1 MHKPGEFTT
10 FRAHWIH
17 ININIIIPLLLL
29 TLPSSC
35 RCQSDGDV
43 IRMLKTTINAPVTF
57 QWTDPDVCKWRR
69 ITCDSSKR
77 VIAIQIGNQ
86 NLQGTLPKDLDKLSA
101 LQNLECQGNSLTG
114 PFPYLPKSLQKLI
127 IHDNKFNSIPSDIF
141 KGMGSLQEVNM
152 DDIPFPP
159 WQIPQTLGDCVA
171 LQTFTA
177 QRVGFVGTIP
187 DLFGKNFPG
196 LVFLALSGN
205 SLEGPLPPSLAT
217 SSIETLLVNGNSRLN
232 GTISVLKSMTPLKQ
246 FWAHGNAF
254 TGPIPDMSN
263 HNHLSDINLRDNQ
276 LTGVVPPSLAAL
288 PSLRVVNLTN
298 NLFQGSPPIFRSGVQ
313 VDNYLDKGRNQYCT
327 TTPGQPCATLVNALL
342 STIEPLGYPLIFAK
356 TWWGNDPCANKWL
369 GIICSAGNI
378 SVVNFQ
384 GMGLSGAISPSFVT
398 LTSITKLVLS
408 NNNITS
414 KIPTELTTMPRLQE
428 LDVSNN
434 NLYGNVPKFRDGVVL
449 KLEGNPDIGKD
460 KPTSS
465 SSNNSQ
471 DNRKKPAD
479 TLLGVFLGVL
489 IILVIGFLIYKFKFF
504 KKHKHARKF
513 QNPTAIVIHP
523 SHSGDGNALL
533 KMTMAGVGVHG
544 GGAEA
549 FSPGNVYQAESG
561 NLLISID
568 VLKVVTNNFSE
579 KNVLGRGG
587 FGTVYKGE
595 LHDGTRIA
603 VKRMQSGV
611 VTEKGLDEFMAEIA
625 VLTIRHRNLVALLG
639 YCLDENERLLVY
651 EYMPQGTLSRHLF
664 HWEEEGLKPLEWKT
678 RLIIALDVARGVEY
692 LHGLAQQTFIHRD
705 LKPSNILLGDD
716 MRAKVADFGLVR
728 LAPEGKASFQTRLA
742 GTFGYLAPEYAATGR
757 LTTKADV
764 YSFGVILME
773 LITGR
778 KALDESRPEENFHL
792 VSWFR
797 RMLLD
802 KDSFRT
808 IIDSAIQADEETLSS
823 INTVAELAGHCCA
836 REPYQRPDMGHAV
849 NVLSPLIEVWKP
861 TEPDADEIYGINF
874 DMTLPQALQR
884 WKQFEENSTL
894 GLDDFSSNTSPPT
907 TNLVSITTPPSSA
920 KPATFRTSSDG
931 RSS

>member
-1 MHKPGEFTT
+1 MQKG
-10 FRAHWIH
+10 AGGL
-17 ININIIIPLLLL
+17 IIIIALL
-29 TLPSSC
+29 TVVGVG
-35 RCQSDGDV
+35 RCQSSGSDADV
-43 IRMLKTTINAPVTF
+43 IRILKSSINAPMSF

-69 ITCDSSKR
+69 IQCDSAKR
-77 VIAIQIGNQ
+77 VTAIQIGNQ
-86 NLQGTLPKDLDKLSA
+86 NLQGTLPKELEKLSA

-114 PFPYLPKSLQKLI
+114 SFPYLPKSVQKLI
-127 IHDNKFNSIPSDIF
+127 IHDNKFNSIPNDIF
-141 KGMGSLQEVNM
+141 KGLGSLQEVNM

-159 WQIPQTLGDCVA
+159 WQIPQSLADCVA
-171 LQTFTA
+171 LRTFTA

-187 DLFGKNFPG
+187 DLFGKNGHFPG
-196 LVFLALSGN
+196 LIFLGLSGN

-217 SSIETLLVNGNSRLN
+217 SSIETVLVNGNSRLN
-232 GTISVLKSMTPLKQ
+232 GTISVLKTMTSLKQ

-263 HNHLSDINLRDNQ
+263 HNHLYDINLRDNQ
-276 LTGVVPPSLAAL
+276 LTGVIPLSLTTL
-288 PSLRVVNLTN
+288 PSLKVVNLTN
-298 NLFQGSPPIFRSGVQ
+298 NLFQGSPPKFKDGVG

-327 TTPGQPCATLVNALL
+327 PIPGEPCSSVVNALL
-342 STIEPLGYPLIFAK
+342 SAIEPLGYPLIFAK
-356 TWWGNDPCANKWL
+356 TWWGNDPCGNKWL
-369 GIICSAGNI
+369 GIICSGGNI

-384 GMGLSGAISPSFVT
+384 GMGLSGAISPSFAT
-398 LTSITKLVLS
+398 LTSVTKLVLS
-408 NNNITS
+408 NNNLTS
-414 KIPTELTTMPRLQE
+414 KIPTELTTMPHLQE

-449 KLEGNPDIGKD
+449 KLDGNPDIGKD
-460 KPTSS
+460 RPSS
-465 SSNNSQ
+465 SSSSDSEDDENNNNN
-471 DNRKKPAD
+471 DNNNNKNNTTNYVIVGVLLGIFILLVPGILIYMFLCRKKP
-479 TLLGVFLGVL
+479 
-489 IILVIGFLIYKFKFF
+489 
-504 KKHKHARKF
+504 KHARKF
-513 QNPTAIVIHP
+513 QHPTAIVIHP
-523 SHSGDGNALL
+523 NHSGDRNAML
-533 KMTMAGVGVHG
+533 KIASAGVHG
-544 GGAEA
+544 GGAEV
-549 FSPGNVYQAESG
+549 FSPSNNAYQVESSG

-568 VLKVVTNNFSE
+568 VLKAVTNNFAE
-579 KNVLGRGG
+579 ENVLGKGG
-587 FGTVYKGE
+587 FGTVYKGK

-603 VKRMQSGV
+603 VKRMQSGIV
-611 VTEKGLDEFMAEIA
+611 AEKGVDEFMAETA
-625 VLTIRHRNLVALLG
+625 VVTIRHRNLVNLMG

-664 HWEEEGLKPLEWKT
+664 HWENEGLKPLEWKT

-728 LAPEGKASFQTRLA
+728 LAPQGKASFQTRLA

-757 LTTKADV
+757 LTTKVDV

-808 IIDSAIQADEETLSS
+808 IIDSTIEADEETLSS

-836 REPYQRPDMGHAV
+836 REPHQRPDMSHVV

-861 TEPDADEIYGINF
+861 TEPDVDEIYGINF
-874 DMTLPQALQR
+874 NMTLPEALQR
-884 WKQFEENSTL
+884 WKQFEGNSTL
-894 GLDDFSSNTSPPT
+894 DFSSNSSPPH
-907 TNLVSITTPPSSA
+907 SGIAPSY
-920 KPATFRTSSDG
+920 RSSDG
-931 RSS
+931 RPS